1 MEPTPGAAAVDFDPS
16 RHVGGYVPIAP
27 VPEPLS
33 RAVVI
38 AAEWKRP
45 ACRRGRILPEHPLH
59 AADRLI
65 GEVEPTIQ
73 LTELEGGRCRPGE
86 GRGGGKG

>member
-1 MEPTPGAAAVDFDPS
+1 MFVEPTPGAAGRKFLTHLVTWAVMS
-16 RHVGGYVPIAP
+16 PIAP

-65 GEVEPTIQ
+65 GEVEPTI
-73 LTELEGGRCRPGE
+73 
-86 GRGGGKG
+86 